1 MPVVLEVFLWERML
15 RGVRKLS
22 RITSANPQGL
32 EQGRRAT
39 VYAVAPEQPLAL
51 EETEGLTQDLS

>member
-1 MPVVLEVFLWERML
+1 MQTL
-15 RGVRKLS
+15 RVWSKAEG
-22 RITSANPQGL
+22 
-32 EQGRRAT
+32 AT